1 MCNPKGHTLLALIFE
16 IVQVSVADCKGTGAN
31 ANFQSLSMKCTVCV
45 AKDWVATDVQAS
57 MVSAMPELAE
67 VASFST
73 RAFISAFPLA
83 LRV

>member
-1 MCNPKGHTLLALIFE
+1 
-16 IVQVSVADCKGTGAN
+16 
-31 ANFQSLSMKCTVCV
+31 MKCTVYV
-45 AKDWVATDVQAS
+45 VEDWVATDVHAADHAS
-57 MVSAMPELAE
+57 VVSATPE